1 MVNFEWDEV
10 KNAENQEKHGIAFEY
25 VETVLVSGNVEFKY
39 DDEHSMLDEHRFLAT
54 VMTKDYG
61 EIVVSIV
68 DIDEDTT
75 RIISARKK

>member
-39 DDEHSMLDEHRFLAT
+39 DDEHSTLDER
-54 VMTKDYG
+54 KR
-61 EIVVSIV
+61 SI
-68 DIDEDTT
+68 
-75 RIISARKK
+75 SPF